1 MCHTFCCIFYV
12 KEKYIFFHGNNKWWD
27 SVCVNPEVENEI
39 KITIQLSSYN
49 PNLYTGWENA
59 GSMVNDSSYLHH
71 MYSAI
76 GRNEICISY
85 LLASCPYTFGSSIH
99 KLNPRNI
106 IFIVVRNTSSRPSSW
121 SFGSTFLYF
130 WCCFSWDG
138 AFGGSLHRKKM

>member
-1 MCHTFCCIFYV
+1 MQYFLC
-12 KEKYIFFHGNNKWWD
+12 KGKYIFFHGNKKWWD

-49 PNLYTGWENA
+49 PNLYKGRENA

-85 LLASCPYTFGSSIH
+85 LLASCPHTFGSSIH
-99 KLNPRNI
+99 KWYRNI
-106 IFIVVRNTSSRPSSW
+106 IFVVLRDTSRHLRSL
-121 SFGSTFLYF
+121 SFGSTFL
-130 WCCFSWDG
+130 
-138 AFGGSLHRKKM
+138 